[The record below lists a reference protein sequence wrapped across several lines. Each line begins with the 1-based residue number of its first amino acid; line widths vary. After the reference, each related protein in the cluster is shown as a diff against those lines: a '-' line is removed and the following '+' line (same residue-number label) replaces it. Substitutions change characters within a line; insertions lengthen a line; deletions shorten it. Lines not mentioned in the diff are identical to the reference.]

1 MALAAAIHAAE
12 APAKFLSH
20 PPLRP
25 LPTASSRPLPAG
37 LVRCVD
43 ARKGDDS
50 ADGSEKQPWKTIG
63 HALGRLK
70 AGETLCLRGGVF
82 HEQVTVA
89 LSGSQEKP
97 ITIRSYPGEVAI
109 IDGGI
114 PEFLEKPEEAWE
126 PVAGGAPGE
135 FRSKRFHPNL
145 RDVLGAFGDSLI
157 GLHVYHNAVD
167 LRTDNEWWDLQN
179 PDDPKNSDVKPVYC
193 GPGLWYDRAE
203 GRIHIRLTHTHVPGI
218 ENYAGE
224 SDPRKLPLVLAPFRS
239 APLHADGAGHIRFQD
254 LVIRGGGYDTVLLD
268 QSHDLEFENVTI
280 FGSTYGVRATGMQ
293 RLKLDHC
300 GMVGSVPPWCFRADT
315 RLRSY
320 GGQIRRDITRFGTHA
335 LLVQEAGREYS
346 VFAYPLND
354 DWEIAHCD
362 FTGSHDGLYLGGIN
376 VKFHHNRLWGTQDD
390 GIYLS
395 PMYARIGKSK
405 AELHIYQNVFGNCLT
420 ALAFGGSELQNS
432 DTVYLYRNVFDL
444 RNPVKTGRPSSR
456 DPKPRFSA
464 GGVIGDH
471 GSLPYSSMFFYHN
484 TFVMADHARGAD
496 MGLFNA
502 TSAERPRCSF
512 NNILLHFDRLPP
524 LPAIDAQHDAR
535 AEGNLYWQPGPG
547 LTPEAAAALLKP
559 RRVPATAKVETLFL
573 TGDPHFARALADPSA
588 QNDYRLQAGSAAV
601 DAGVELPADLPDPL
615 RRQDKGK
622 PDIGA
627 LPLGAEPLQAGR

>member
-1 MALAAAIHAAE
+1 
-12 APAKFLSH
+12 
-20 PPLRP
+20 
-25 LPTASSRPLPAG
+25 
-37 LVRCVD
+37 
-43 ARKGDDS
+43 
-50 ADGSEKQPWKTIG
+50 
-63 HALGRLK
+63 
-70 AGETLCLRGGVF
+70 
-82 HEQVTVA
+82 
-89 LSGSQEKP
+89 
-97 ITIRSYPGEVAI
+97 
-109 IDGGI
+109 
-114 PEFLEKPEEAWE
+114 
-126 PVAGGAPGE
+126 
-135 FRSKRFHPNL
+135 
-145 RDVLGAFGDSLI
+145 
-157 GLHVYHNAVD
+157 
-167 LRTDNEWWDLQN
+167 
-179 PDDPKNSDVKPVYC
+179 
-193 GPGLWYDRAE
+193 
-203 GRIHIRLTHTHVPGI
+203 
-218 ENYAGE
+218 
-224 SDPRKLPLVLAPFRS
+224 
-239 APLHADGAGHIRFQD
+239 
-254 LVIRGGGYDTVLLD
+254 
-268 QSHDLEFENVTI
+268 LEFENVTI

-346 VFAYPLND
+346 VVAYQLND